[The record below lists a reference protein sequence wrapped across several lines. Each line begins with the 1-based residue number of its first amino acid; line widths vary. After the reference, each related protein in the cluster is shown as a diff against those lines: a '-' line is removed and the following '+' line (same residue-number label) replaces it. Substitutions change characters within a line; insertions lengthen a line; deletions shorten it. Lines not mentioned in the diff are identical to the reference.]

1 MTVDFSLLG
10 RVETILFLLVIATV
24 SAIVLKKLKVP
35 YTIGLVPVGIA
46 VAYLLNS
53 MPRLAEFRNLQLS
66 QELIMYVLLPA
77 LIFDASV
84 NIDAK
89 LLRRNLYPTLM
100 LAAPGLVIA
109 TVITGL
115 AMYFLTPLGMG
126 ASMIFGALISATD
139 PVAVISLFEMVGA
152 PRRLRILVDGESLF
166 NDATAIAMFNL
177 VLKMVVA
184 GTALSWSAVGSGA
197 IDFCSTFFLGI
208 LVGAAF
214 GFLMAQLM
222 GAAGDDPHIQVAL
235 SIVLAYGTFLFADRV
250 LHVSGVM
257 AVLGA
262 GVVTS
267 YFGTT
272 RFSERVHGYLH
283 DFWAFMS
290 FLANSAIFLL
300 LGFTEENIL
309 FDFSGGATLRM
320 VIVAILAIQ
329 VARAI
334 VVYGICPF
342 LGRGERKISLGYQTV
357 MFWGGLRGAVP
368 LALVFSLPADMPER
382 LAIMQITLAV
392 VLFTLL
398 VQGLTTRRMMAF
410 FRLDEPELFSRI
422 AARFTLLRARRRG
435 LEELQSLDSLQAFPL
450 DSLAT
455 MENEY
460 RDKIDSLRSELENSS
475 HADPEERRALALLV
489 WSRAA
494 EMERGAYLRYFKCG
508 LFSEK
513 VYRRLLKLS
522 ASFIDDLDHFT
533 LPTPEADT
541 RRLARFRR
549 SWRNHC
555 VEIEAVRRRLPRFAF
570 RTVRD
575 EFAALLAIGI
585 GVRQVQQELD
595 TFREKTRPEVVACRE
610 FYEHRGTL
618 IREEL
623 ARLTALDADLVERSQ
638 RFGLRRMVLATEL
651 ETIEGA
657 VACGAL
663 PESEGEKLSA
673 LIRHNREGLDHAAP
687 TAG

>member
-1 MTVDFSLLG
+1 MAVDFSLLG

-53 MPRLAEFRNLQLS
+53 MPRLAEFRNLQLG

-109 TVITGL
+109 TIVTGL

-184 GTALSWSAVGSGA
+184 GTALSWSAVGAGA
-197 IDFCSTFFLGI
+197 VDFCSTFFIGI
-208 LVGAAF
+208 LVGAVF
-214 GFLMAQLM
+214 GFVMAQLM
-222 GAAGDDPHIQVAL
+222 AAAGDDPHIQVAL

-309 FDFSGGATLRM
+309 FDFSGGATLWM

-342 LGRGERKISLGYQTV
+342 LGRGEKKISFGYQTV

-410 FRLDEPELFSRI
+410 FRLDEPELLSRV

-435 LEELQSLDSLQAFPL
+435 LEELQTLETLKAFPL
-450 DSLAT
+450 DSLKSL
-455 MENEY
+455 ENEY
-460 RDKIDSLRSELENSS
+460 RGKIDDLHRELDQ
-475 HADPEERRALALLV
+475 AAQQDPAERRATALLV
-489 WSRAA
+489 WSHSA
-494 EMERGAYLRYFKCG
+494 EVERGAYLRYFKCG
-508 LFSEK
+508 LYSEK
-513 VYRRLLKLS
+513 VYRRLLRLS
-522 ASFIDDLDHFT
+522 SAFVDDLDHFRQ
-533 LPTPEADT
+533 PAPEEDG
-541 RRLARFRR
+541 RRLARFCRTWQVR
-549 SWRNHC
+549 L
-555 VEIEAVRRRLPRFAF
+555 VEREEVRRVMPRFTF
-570 RTVRD
+570 RVVRD
-575 EFAALLAIGI
+575 EFAALLAISI
-585 GVRQVQQELD
+585 GVRRVLDELE
-595 TFREKTRPEVVACRE
+595 TIREKERPEVVACRE
-610 FYEHRGTL
+610 FYQHRG
-618 IREEL
+618 RVVAGEL
-623 ARLTALDADLVERSQ
+623 ARLTALDAELVEKSQ

-651 ETIEGA
+651 ETVEGA

-663 PESEGEKLSA
+663 PESEGDKLTA
-673 LIRHNREGLDHAAP
+673 RIHYCQAGLDRGIPAAE
-687 TAG
+687 

>member
-1 MTVDFSLLG
+1 MAVDFSVLG
-10 RVETILFLLVIATV
+10 RVETILFLLVIATI
-24 SAIVLKKLKVP
+24 SAIVLKKLKMP

-53 MPRLAEFRNLQLS
+53 MPRLAEFRNLQLG

-109 TVITGL
+109 TIVTGL

-184 GTALSWSAVGSGA
+184 GTALSWSAIGA
-197 IDFCSTFFLGI
+197 GVVDFCSTFFVGI
-208 LVGAAF
+208 LVGAVF
-214 GFLMAQLM
+214 GFVMAQLM
-222 GAAGDDPHIQVAL
+222 AAAGDDPHIQVAL

-320 VIVAILAIQ
+320 VIVAILAIL

-334 VVYGICPF
+334 VVYGLCPF
-342 LGRGERKISLGYQTV
+342 LGRGEKKISLGYQTV

-382 LAIMQITLAV
+382 QAIMQITLAV

-398 VQGLTTRRMMAF
+398 VEGLTTRRMMAF

-422 AARFTLLRARRRG
+422 ASRFTMLRARRRG
-435 LEELQSLDSLQAFPL
+435 LEELQTLESLDAFPAESL
-450 DSLAT
+450 KSLEEEYRGKIDELHQEIDHSSLA
-455 MENEY
+455 
-460 RDKIDSLRSELENSS
+460 DS
-475 HADPEERRALALLV
+475 DGRRALALLL

-494 EMERGAYLRYFKCG
+494 EVERAACLRYFRSG

-513 VYRRLLKLS
+513 VYRRLLKFSS
-522 ASFIDDLDHFT
+522 AFVDDLDHFK
-533 LPTPEADT
+533 LPTPEEDA
-541 RRLARFRR
+541 RRLARFRN
-549 SWRNHC
+549 SWQARLAEH
-555 VEIEAVRRRLPRFAF
+555 EAVRRKLPRFAF
-570 RTVRD
+570 RVVRD
-575 EFAALLAIGI
+575 EFAALLALRI
-585 GVRQVQQELD
+585 GVHRVLDDLETIREQE
-595 TFREKTRPEVVACRE
+595 RPEVIACRE
-610 FYEHRGTL
+610 FYQHRGR
-618 IREEL
+618 IVADEL
-623 ARLTALDADLVERSQ
+623 ARLTALDAELAEKSR
-638 RFGLRRMVLATEL
+638 RFGLRRMVLAIEQ
-651 ETIEGA
+651 ETVESA

-663 PESEGEKLSA
+663 PESEGDKLSDR
-673 LIRHNREGLDHAAP
+673 IRQRQAELDCGDAA
-687 TAG
+687 AE

>member
-1 MTVDFSLLG
+1 MSVDLSLLG
-10 RVETILFLLVIATV
+10 RVETMLFLLAIATI
-24 SAIVLKKLKVP
+24 SAIVLKKLKMP

-46 VAYLLNS
+46 VALLLNG
-53 MPRLAEFRNLQLS
+53 MPRLAEFRNLQLG

-109 TVITGL
+109 TVVTGL
-115 AMYFLTPLGMG
+115 AMYLLTPLGMG
-126 ASMIFGALISATD
+126 PSMIFGALISATD

-334 VVYGICPF
+334 VVFGICPF
-342 LGRGERKISLGYQTV
+342 LGRGERKISFGYQAV

-368 LALVFSLPADMPER
+368 LAD
-382 LAIMQITLAV
+382 I
-392 VLFTLL
+392 
-398 VQGLTTRRMMAF
+398 
-410 FRLDEPELFSRI
+410 
-422 AARFTLLRARRRG
+422 
-435 LEELQSLDSLQAFPL
+435 
-450 DSLAT
+450 
-455 MENEY
+455 
-460 RDKIDSLRSELENSS
+460 
-475 HADPEERRALALLV
+475 LALLRYAV
-489 WSRAA
+489 ARPHR
-494 EMERGAYLRYFKCG
+494 RG
-508 LFSEK
+508 
-513 VYRRLLKLS
+513 
-522 ASFIDDLDHFT
+522 
-533 LPTPEADT
+533 
-541 RRLARFRR
+541 
-549 SWRNHC
+549 
-555 VEIEAVRRRLPRFAF
+555 PR
-570 RTVRD
+570 
-575 EFAALLAIGI
+575 
-585 GVRQVQQELD
+585 
-595 TFREKTRPEVVACRE
+595 
-610 FYEHRGTL
+610 
-618 IREEL
+618 
-623 ARLTALDADLVERSQ
+623 
-638 RFGLRRMVLATEL
+638 LRR
-651 ETIEGA
+651 G
-657 VACGAL
+657 
-663 PESEGEKLSA
+663 
-673 LIRHNREGLDHAAP
+673 
-687 TAG
+687 